1 MNGLAAFTLFHVV
14 LSLVGIVAGFVAMF
28 GWLSA
33 RRLERWTLV
42 FLSTTVAT
50 SATGFFFPFTQFL
63 PSHAVGIVS
72 LLILP
77 VAIVGLYVFHLSG
90 PWRWLYTV
98 TSVMALYLNMFVLVV
113 QLFLKVPPLQ
123 ALAPTQTEAP
133 FLVAQLLNLAF
144 FLWLGV
150 ATTRQSKAV
159 LVRLAA

>member
-1 MNGLAAFTLFHVV
+1 MNSLAAFTLFHVL

-28 GWLSA
+28 GWLRH

-50 SATGFFFPFTQFL
+50 SATGFLFPFTQFL
-63 PSHAVGIVS
+63 PSHAVGIIS

-77 VAIVGLYVFHLSG
+77 VAIVGYYVYHLSG
-90 PWRWLYTV
+90 PWRWLYPV
-98 TSVMALYLNMFVLVV
+98 ASVMALYLNMFVLVV

-144 FLWLGV
+144 FIWLGV
-150 ATTRQSKAV
+150 AATQQSKAV
-159 LVRLAA
+159 AISLAS

>member
-14 LSLVGIVAGFVAMF
+14 LSLVGIMAGFVAMF

-63 PSHAVGIVS
+63 PSHAVGILS

-77 VAIVGLYVFHLSG
+77 VAIVGLYVFHLLG

-159 LVRLAA
+159 AVRLAA